1 MVLSTKFCLMNIF
14 HLPLIDFLIA
24 RKCVTDVYD
33 VVYDDVYD
41 DVQEVYFLHTQWISF
56 NI

>member
-33 VVYDDVYD
+33 VVYDDVND
-41 DVQEVYFLHTQWISF
+41 DV
-56 NI
+56 